1 MKNTVTEMNNPL
13 EGIEIRLVNTEEQIN
28 DMEDKIVESP
38 NQNSKM
44 KRNF

>member
-38 NQNSKM
+38 N
-44 KRNF
+44 